1 MALYCVTD
9 TKMLRLCRKIL
20 ANPLC
25 DPQAVFQPTRSYTDF
40 SWKVFYG
47 IYNSYHLNGDDF
59 IGRAAKRI
67 PGLHHV
73 EDRMPLAGNLI
84 DHEEGVRSIR
94 LKPRNPGK
102 VAVLRVIPGRHIVL
116 SLSASSCSLLPPSA
130 LSTVLHVPLNRT
142 VPPHEIK
149 KFSGIDPWG

>member
-1 MALYCVTD
+1 
-9 TKMLRLCRKIL
+9 MLRLCCKISVS
-20 ANPLC
+20 PLC
-25 DPQAVFQPTRSYTDF
+25 DQQAVFQPIRRYTDY

-73 EDRMPLAGNLI
+73 EDRMPLAENLI

-94 LKPRNPGK
+94 LKPKNPGK

-116 SLSASSCSLLPPSA
+116 PLSASSRSLLPPSA
-130 LSTVLHVPLNRT
+130 LGTILHIPANRT
-142 VPPHEIK
+142 IPLYEIK
-149 KFSGIDPWG
+149 KLVGEEECDFFG